1 MPRHPKHDYR
11 RPCTYHITISKLP
24 QVPDFS
30 IVTGHPASAWIHYYP
45 IGDAIDQS
53 IRTVLKSN
61 PDLNVYR
68 YVIMPDHVHI
78 LIRAIRY
85 LDHTIGTYIGKM
97 KVASIQNAREKGIF
111 LDSIF
116 ESDFYDRILRVDQ
129 SLNVVYQYVRT
140 NPNRL
145 LARKFNP
152 DYFKR
157 VNDVF
162 NYGEI
167 HWQAYGNM
175 QLLDNPFKNA
185 VICHRADEKIPKIAE
200 ANRINWI
207 HTAENGGVL
216 VSPFIAKAEK
226 DVRNKIEEVDGKV
239 ILLVNEPFSERYK
252 PSGHDFEQCWKG
264 RLLIVAPDRLLPE
277 GRPTW
282 LFLNRMADW
291 ISRWY

>member
-11 RPCTYHITISKLP
+11 RPCTYHITIKKLP
-24 QVPDFS
+24 NVKDFS
-30 IVTGHPASAWIHYYP
+30 IVTGHPASAWIHHFP
-45 IGDAIDQS
+45 LGMAIDES
-53 IRTVLKSN
+53 IKSVLKTDSGMK
-61 PDLNVYR
+61 VYR

-85 LDHTIGTYIGKM
+85 LEHPIGIYIGKM
-97 KVASIQNAREKGIF
+97 KVEAVQKARAKGYCF
-111 LDSIF
+111 DSLF
-116 ESDFYDRILRVDQ
+116 EPDFHDRILRLDQ
-129 SLNVVYQYVRT
+129 SLDIVYQYVRS

-152 DYFKR
+152 GYFRR

-162 NYGEI
+162 NYGGI

-185 VICHRADEKIPKIAE
+185 VICHRADEKIPEIAK
-200 ANRINWI
+200 ANRENWL

-216 VSPFIAKAEK
+216 VSAFIAEAEK
-226 DVRNKIEEVDGKV
+226 EVRMIIEGVNGKI
-239 ILLVNEPFSERYK
+239 ILLVNKPFGERFK
-252 PSGHDFEQCWKG
+252 PWGHDFEQCEKG
-264 RLLIVAPDRLLPE
+264 RLLILAPNCFLPE
-277 GRPTW
+277 GRQTW